1 LKVATQV
8 GARYGREILLDC
20 FRAALEAVDARRAVA
35 RQLAVERLE
44 GDWQVLAIG
53 KAAGAMTLGALE
65 GLGGRMGQALVV
77 TCPGHLPP
85 GLAGLAGL
93 RVLESAHPRP
103 DARSIAAGEAVTEFI
118 AALPARAQVLVLVSG
133 GASSLVELPVPGI
146 ELDDLRELNDW
157 ALGSGWPIGQINGL
171 RRRVSRL
178 KGGGLA
184 ALLGSRRVLSM
195 MVSDVPGD
203 DPAVIGS
210 GLLHRAR
217 EAGSDAGELPPGI
230 RTILSRAA
238 KSPGRPGGDGVEIPY
253 RIVATASDACRA
265 AGTSAAS
272 RGLCVRSGGGA
283 FSGDA
288 ATLGRR
294 FAANL
299 LASAPQTFWAWGG
312 ESTVQ
317 LPADPGRG
325 GRNQHLAL
333 SAALAIEGCEDVWL
347 LAAGTDGVD
356 GGTEDAGAVVD
367 GGSCMR
373 GRRSGLDP
381 RDCLAHADSGS
392 FLEASGDLLHTGPT
406 LSNVGDLVLG
416 LSAGGAT

>member
-8 GARYGREILLDC
+8 SARHGREILLDC
-20 FRAALEAVDARRAVA
+20 FQAALDAVDARRAVA
-35 RQLAVERLE
+35 RQLAKERLE

-53 KAAGAMTLGALE
+53 KAAGSMTLGALE
-65 GLGGRMGQALVV
+65 ELGERLRRALVV
-77 TCPGHLPP
+77 TCPGHVPP
-85 GLAGLAGL
+85 ALAGRGGL
-93 RVLESAHPRP
+93 RVVESAHPRP
-103 DARSIAAGEAVTEFI
+103 DPRSIAAGEAVAEFV

-146 ELDDLRELNDW
+146 ELEDLRQLNDW
-157 ALGSGWPIGQINGL
+157 ALGSGRPIEEINRL

-195 MVSDVPGD
+195 MISDVPGD

-210 GLLHRAR
+210 GLLHRTR
-217 EAGSDAGELPPGI
+217 ELGGEPRELPPRI
-230 RTILSRAA
+230 RALLSRAG
-238 KSPGRPGGDGVEIPY
+238 KSPQPPRREGMDVPC
-253 RIVATASDACRA
+253 RIVATVGDACRA
-265 AGTSAAS
+265 AGAAAAA
-272 RGLCVRSGGGA
+272 RGLRVRAGDGT

-294 FAANL
+294 FAAQV

-312 ESTVQ
+312 ESTVR
-317 LPADPGRG
+317 LPLDPGRG

-356 GGTEDAGAVVD
+356 GCTEDAGAVVD
-367 GGSCMR
+367 GGSCGR
-373 GRRSGLDP
+373 GRRAGLEP

-416 LSAGGAT
+416 LSPGGGT

>member
-1 LKVATQV
+1 LKVATRD
-8 GARYGREILLDC
+8 GTRDGKEILLGC
-20 FRAALEAVDARRAVA
+20 FRAALDAVDARRAVS
-35 RQLAVERLE
+35 RQLERERLDGE
-44 GDWQVLAIG
+44 WQVLAIG
-53 KAAGAMTLGALE
+53 KAAGSMTLGALE
-65 GLGGRMGQALVV
+65 VLGERLRQALVV
-77 TCPGHLPP
+77 TCPGHVPP
-85 GLAGLAGL
+85 GLAGVAGL
-93 RVLESAHPRP
+93 SVVESAHPRP
-103 DARSIAAGEAVTEFI
+103 DARSIAAGEAVAGFV
-118 AALPARAQVLVLVSG
+118 AALPGRAQVLVLVSG
-133 GASSLVELPVPGI
+133 GASSLVEWPVPGI
-146 ELDDLRELNDW
+146 GLEDLRELNDW
-157 ALGSGWPIGQINGL
+157 ALGSGRPIGQINRL

-184 ALLGSRRVLSM
+184 ALLGSRRVLSL

-217 EAGSDAGELPPGI
+217 EAGSEEGELPPRI
-230 RTILSRAA
+230 RTILSRAGNA
-238 KSPGRPGGDGVEIPY
+238 AGRSAEAGAEIPY
-253 RIVATASDACRA
+253 RIVASVKDACRA

-272 RGLCVRSGGGA
+272 RGLHVRSGRGA

-288 ATLGRR
+288 AMLGRR
-294 FAANL
+294 FAASV
-299 LASAPQTFWAWGG
+299 LASAPRTFWAWGG
-312 ESTVQ
+312 ESTVR

-333 SAALAIEGCEDVWL
+333 SAALAIEGCEDAWL
-347 LAAGTDGVD
+347 LAAGTDGID

-373 GRRSGLDP
+373 GRRAGLEP
-381 RDCLAHADSGS
+381 RDCLERADSAS

-416 LSAGGAT
+416 LSTGGGG

>member
-1 LKVATQV
+1 MKVATQV
-8 GARYGREILLDC
+8 SARHGREILLDC
-20 FRAALEAVDARRAVA
+20 FQAALDAVDGRRAVV
-35 RQLAVERLE
+35 RQLARERLE

-53 KAAGAMTLGALE
+53 KAAGSMTLGALE
-65 GLGGRMGQALVV
+65 ELGERLRQALVV
-77 TCPGHLPP
+77 TCPGHVPAE
-85 GLAGLAGL
+85 LAGHGGL
-93 RVLESAHPRP
+93 RVIESAHPRP
-103 DARSIAAGEAVTEFI
+103 DARSIVAGEAVAEFV

-146 ELDDLRELNDW
+146 ELEDLRELNDW
-157 ALGSGWPIGQINGL
+157 ALGSGWPIEEINRL

-195 MVSDVPGD
+195 MISDVPGD

-210 GLLHRAR
+210 GLLHRTFGV
-217 EAGSDAGELPPGI
+217 GSEAGELPP
-230 RTILSRAA
+230 RVRAILSRVG
-238 KSPGRPGGDGVEIPY
+238 KGPEPQRREGLEVPC
-253 RIVATASDACRA
+253 RIVATVGDACRA
-265 AGTSAAS
+265 AGASAAA
-272 RGLCVRSGGGA
+272 RGLRVRAGDGT

-294 FAANL
+294 FAAKV
-299 LASAPQTFWAWGG
+299 LASAPRTFWAWGG
-312 ESTVQ
+312 ESTVR
-317 LPADPGRG
+317 LPSDPGRG

-333 SAALAIEGCEDVWL
+333 SAAMAIDGREDVWL

-367 GGSCMR
+367 GGSCAR
-373 GRRSGLDP
+373 GRRAGLEP
-381 RDCLAHADSGS
+381 QDCLARADSGS

-406 LSNVGDLVLG
+406 LGNVGDLVLG
-416 LSAGGAT
+416 LSPGGGT